1 MTSSDEDSTQAVSGF
16 RQDRGRLLMAK
27 GNMQKGWSNIT
38 EEVQIGSVLRG
49 GLGRGGQK
57 IFQNFARITC

>member
-49 GLGRGGQK
+49 GWGGEVKRYFKTLLG
-57 IFQNFARITC
+57 